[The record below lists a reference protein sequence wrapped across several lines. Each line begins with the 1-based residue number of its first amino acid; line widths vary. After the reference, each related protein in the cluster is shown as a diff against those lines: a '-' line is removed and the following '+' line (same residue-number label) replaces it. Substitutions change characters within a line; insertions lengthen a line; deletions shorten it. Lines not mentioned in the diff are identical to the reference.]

1 MLRRCGLLSLTLL
14 VACGGDRGQEST
26 PPRATTA
33 DDEAPPT
40 CTVPGTEGAHAV
52 PLFIP
57 PEGCSFSTSGSPS
70 APQVVHSAE
79 ELAAVR
85 AISDAGMDIWGYIMF
100 GFEEDTPDVFQG
112 AIDTVLEYGVV
123 CTSLTV
129 LAPYPGTPM
138 GRRLTKEGRVTSG
151 DLLLY
156 DQCNVVIQPRQMT
169 SAQLQEGYDYVC
181 ATLAERCDFIHA
193 ARAMGLR

>member
-79 ELAAVR
+79 ELAAVLTCTG
-85 AISDAGMDIWGYIMF
+85 DAPTIDLEANDLYVYSFSMSPAYGGGEIFD
-100 GFEEDTPDVFQG
+100 DG
-112 AIDTVLEYGVV
+112 AVV
-123 CTSLTV
+123 TIAQRDRPPC
-129 LAPYPGTPM
+129 PNDPM
-138 GRRLTKEGRVTSG
+138 AM
-151 DLLLY
+151 
-156 DQCNVVIQPRQMT
+156 PM
-169 SAQLQEGYDYVC
+169 SAQRAFLLPAD
-181 ATLAERCDFIHA
+181 ATRTFRQAACTLPARCP
-193 ARAMGLR
+193 